1 MTGPGDFK
9 RVHRH
14 APPKDR
20 REGPSQGQ
28 LTDQTWDRRKPS
40 EEETADIWGTSDQF
54 NYVYQP
60 TTADGTLVARVT
72 SQSNT
77 SSNAKAGI
85 MFKESTSAG
94 SPYFLIAAGPSGD
107 IKVQY
112 GFNGS
117 IGEATYS
124 FPNVWMKVTR
134 VGDVFS
140 SYLSSDG
147 TNWTDVFH
155 KTPAINSNA
164 TAGLF
169 VCSHKSGVLG
179 TATFDNVSYTPGP

>member
-1 MTGPGDFK
+1 MT
-9 RVHRH
+9 
-14 APPKDR
+14 A
-20 REGPSQGQ
+20 
-28 LTDQTWDRRKPS
+28 
-40 EEETADIWGTSDQF
+40 
-54 NYVYQP
+54 
-60 TTADGTLVARVT
+60 
-72 SQSNT
+72 
-77 SSNAKAGI
+77 
-85 MFKESTSAG
+85 
-94 SPYFLIAAGPSGD
+94 
-107 IKVQY
+107 
-112 GFNGS
+112 
-117 IGEATYS
+117 YS